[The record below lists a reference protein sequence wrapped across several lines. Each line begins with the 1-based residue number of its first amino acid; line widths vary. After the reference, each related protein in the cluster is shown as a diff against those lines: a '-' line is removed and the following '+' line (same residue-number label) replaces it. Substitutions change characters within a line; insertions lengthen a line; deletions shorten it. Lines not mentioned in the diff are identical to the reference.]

1 MSKRFHWLMLCTL
14 SVSVAF
20 AMQVTYADWPSFR
33 NGGDS
38 QVPSNLPTSWSVT
51 QGIAWQR
58 ELIGYGQSTPVVF
71 EDKVYLAAVEGT
83 MKDNCVIQCLD
94 LKSGNELWKY
104 SFESSNKA
112 PSNYAA
118 SRAAPTPI
126 VDADAIYSFF
136 ESGDVVAVDHAG
148 KKLWDRNLTADY
160 GKFENGHG
168 LGASPAQAKGHL
180 ILNIEHKGPSY
191 LLALDN
197 KTGKTIWKTDRPSSS
212 SWSSPIVVD
221 EQGGQTVIVSSAGT
235 VIAYDAVTGTQRWDV
250 GGLDGNSVP
259 SPTIH
264 GSKLLVGARLPEFAD
279 ENGGG
284 SQSNCCINL
293 AKMVEGKPE
302 FLWRA
307 EKVTSDYASP
317 VVCGDCA
324 YYISKAG
331 ILYCLDVNSGK
342 AHYSKRLGTQ
352 CWGTP
357 IVSQDRIYFFGKDG
371 KTLVLKSGT
380 EYEVLATNELWD
392 PANPP
397 KPETY
402 VEGTRSERRGTTEG
416 GAAVEGSSASSGRPS
431 GNRGGAGRPGGPGG
445 AGGLGGGMMAM
456 LAAADKNG
464 DGVLSAEEIPVDFKP
479 MLARIDKNGDGSVDK
494 DEMKATAESFAARRA
509 DSATEARDPIVYG
522 AVASEGKILVRT
534 GTRLYCIQ

>member
-1 MSKRFHWLMLCTL
+1 MSKYNSWHLTL
-14 SVSVAF
+14 AI
-20 AMQVTYADWPSFR
+20 AMGGFCCGTEATADWPSFR
-33 NGGDS
+33 NGGASQIDS
-38 QVPSNLPTSWSVT
+38 ILPTTWSAS

-58 ELIGYGQSTPVVF
+58 ELIGYGQSTPVVRGG
-71 EDKVYLAAVEGT
+71 KVYLSAVEGP
-83 MKDNCVIQCLD
+83 MKDNCVILCLD
-94 LKSGNELWKY
+94 LKNGEELWKF

-126 VDADAIYSFF
+126 VDNDAVYSFF
-136 ESGDVVAVDHAG
+136 ESGDVVAIDHSG
-148 KKLWDRNLTADY
+148 KKRWHRNLTADY

-168 LGASPAQAKGHL
+168 LGASPALAKDHL
-180 ILNIEHKGPSY
+180 ILNIEHKGSSY
-191 LLALDN
+191 LLAIDN
-197 KTGKTIWKTDRPSSS
+197 KTGATTWKTDRPSSS
-212 SWSSPIVVD
+212 SWSSPIVVNASD
-221 EQGGQTVIVSSAGT
+221 KQTVIVSSAGS
-235 VIAYDAVTGTQRWDV
+235 VMAYDATTGAQLWDV

-259 SPTIH
+259 SPTVH
-264 GSKLLVGARLPEFAD
+264 GSMLLVGARLPEFA
-279 ENGGG
+279 EEGSAG

-293 AKMVEGKPE
+293 SKMVEGKPE

-371 KTLVLKSGT
+371 KTLVLKSGSQ
-380 EYEVLATNELWD
+380 YELLATNELWH

-402 VEGTRSERRGTTEG
+402 TEATRAERS
-416 GAAVEGSSASSGRPS
+416 GSGESSDGRSADSGRPS
-431 GNRGGAGRPGGPGG
+431 NRRAGGPGESRGGAVGP
-445 AGGLGGGMMAM
+445 GGGMMGM
-456 LAAADKNG
+456 LTAADKNG
-464 DGVLSAEEIPVDFKP
+464 DGILGAEEIPVDFRP
-479 MLARIDKNGDGSVDK
+479 MLARIDKNGDGSLDK
-494 DEMKATAESFAARRA
+494 DEMKAMADSFAARRA

-522 AVASEGKILVRT
+522 AVASDGKILIRT

>member
-1 MSKRFHWLMLCTL
+1 MGTL
-14 SVSVAF
+14 AMAVAF
-20 AMQVTYADWPSFR
+20 SSHCVLADWPSFR
-33 NGGDS
+33 NGGS
-38 QVPSNLPTSWSVT
+38 SHVVSGLPLTWSAT
-51 QGIAWQR
+51 QGVSWER
-58 ELIGYGQSTPVVF
+58 ELIGYGQSTPVIY
-71 EDKVYLAAVEGT
+71 DGRVYLSAVEGK

-94 LKSGNELWKY
+94 LASGKELWQF
-104 SFESSNKA
+104 SFESANKA
-112 PSNYAA
+112 LSNYAA

-126 VDADAIYSFF
+126 VDGNAIYAFF

-148 KKLWDRNLTADY
+148 QKRWHRNLTADY

-168 LGASPAQAKGHL
+168 LGASPAQAGDCM

-197 KTGKTIWKTDRPSSS
+197 KTGATVWKTDRPSSS

-221 EQGGQTVIVSSAGT
+221 EQGAGTVIVSSAGS
-235 VIAYDAVTGTQRWDV
+235 VIAYDAATGAKRWDL

-259 SPTIH
+259 SPTLD

-284 SQSNCCINL
+284 TPSNCCINL
-293 AKMVEGKPE
+293 AKMVDGRPD

-324 YYISKAG
+324 YYVSKAG
-331 ILYCLDVNSGK
+331 VLHCLDLDSGK
-342 AHYSKRLGTQ
+342 VHYSKRLGTQ

-371 KTLVLKSGT
+371 RTVVLKSGT
-380 EYEVLATNELWD
+380 AYEVVATNELWD

-402 VEGTRSERRGTTEG
+402 VEGSRSERRAPTEG
-416 GAAVEGSSASSGRPS
+416 GTSVEGGSESVGPS
-431 GNRGGAGRPGGPGG
+431 GNRPSGRGGPSGAGGPGG
-445 AGGLGGGMMAM
+445 GMMSM

-464 DGVLSAEEIPVDFKP
+464 DGVLSTEEIPVDFKP
-479 MLARIDKNGDGSVDK
+479 MLARIDKNGDGSLDK
-494 DEMKATAESFAARRA
+494 DEMKAMAESFAARRA
-509 DSATEARDPIVYG
+509 DSASEARDPIVYG
-522 AVASEGKILVRT
+522 AVASGGKILIRT
-534 GTRLYCIQ
+534 GTRLYCIE

>member
-1 MSKRFHWLMLCTL
+1 MSKYNSWHLTL
-14 SVSVAF
+14 AI
-20 AMQVTYADWPSFR
+20 AMGGFCCGTEATADWPSFR
-33 NGGDS
+33 NGGASQIDS
-38 QVPSNLPTSWSVT
+38 ILPTTWSAS

-58 ELIGYGQSTPVVF
+58 ELIGYGQSTPVVRGG
-71 EDKVYLAAVEGT
+71 KVYLSAVEGP
-83 MKDNCVIQCLD
+83 MKDNCVILCLD
-94 LKSGNELWKY
+94 LKNGEELWKF

-126 VDADAIYSFF
+126 VDNDAVYSFF
-136 ESGDVVAVDHAG
+136 ESGDVVAIDHSG
-148 KKLWDRNLTADY
+148 KKRWHRNLTADY

-168 LGASPAQAKGHL
+168 LGASPALAKDHL
-180 ILNIEHKGPSY
+180 ILNIEHKGSSY
-191 LLALDN
+191 LLAIDN
-197 KTGKTIWKTDRPSSS
+197 KTGATTWKTDRPSSS
-212 SWSSPIVVD
+212 SWSSPIVVNASD
-221 EQGGQTVIVSSAGT
+221 KQTVIVSSAGS
-235 VIAYDAVTGTQRWDV
+235 VMAYDATTGARLWDV

-259 SPTIH
+259 SPTVH
-264 GSKLLVGARLPEFAD
+264 GSMLLVGARLPEFA
-279 ENGGG
+279 EEGSAG

-293 AKMVEGKPE
+293 SKMVEGKPE

-371 KTLVLKSGT
+371 KTLVLKSGSQ
-380 EYEVLATNELWD
+380 YELLATNELWH

-402 VEGTRSERRGTTEG
+402 TEATRAERS
-416 GAAVEGSSASSGRPS
+416 GSGESSDGRSADSGRPS
-431 GNRGGAGRPGGPGG
+431 NRRAGGPGESRGGAGGP
-445 AGGLGGGMMAM
+445 GGGMMGM
-456 LAAADKNG
+456 LTAADKNG
-464 DGVLSAEEIPVDFKP
+464 DGILSAEEIPVDFRP
-479 MLARIDKNGDGSVDK
+479 MLARIDKNGDGSLDK
-494 DEMKATAESFAARRA
+494 DEMKAMADSFAARRA

-522 AVASEGKILVRT
+522 AVASDSKILIRT

>member
-1 MSKRFHWLMLCTL
+1 MSKRFSRLLAYSLCVGL
-14 SVSVAF
+14 SVSAQFAF
-20 AMQVTYADWPSFR
+20 ADWPSFR
-33 NGGDS
+33 NGGAS
-38 QVPSNLPTSWSVT
+38 QVASNLPTSWSST

-58 ELIGYGQSTPVVF
+58 ELIGYGQSTPVVRGG
-71 EDKVYLAAVEGT
+71 KIYLAAVEGV

-94 LKSGNELWKY
+94 MKSGNELWKH
-104 SFESSNKA
+104 SFETSNKA

-126 VDADAIYSFF
+126 VDNDAFYAFF
-136 ESGDVVAVDHAG
+136 ESGDVVAVDHTG
-148 KKLWDRNLTADY
+148 KRLWHRNLTADY

-168 LGASPAQAKGHL
+168 LGASPVQAKGHL

-191 LLALDN
+191 LVALDN
-197 KTGKTIWKTDRPSSS
+197 KTGATVWKTDRPSSS

-221 EQGGQTVIVSSAGT
+221 EQGSETVIVSSAGT
-235 VIAYDAVTGTQRWDV
+235 VMAYNAASGTKLWEI

-284 SQSNCCINL
+284 GQSNCCINL
-293 AKMVEGKPE
+293 AKLTEGKPE

-331 ILYCLDVNSGK
+331 ILFCLDVNSGK
-342 AHYSKRLGTQ
+342 SHYSKRLGTQ

-371 KTLVLKSGT
+371 KTLVLKSGI
-380 EYEVLATNELWD
+380 EYEVLATNQLWD
-392 PANPP
+392 SANPP

-402 VEGTRSERRGTTEG
+402 VEGTRSERRGTTVEG
-416 GAAVEGSSASSGRPS
+416 QPAEGSSASLGSPS
-431 GNRGGAGRPGGPGG
+431 GNRGSGRGGPGG
-445 AGGLGGGMMAM
+445 AGGPGGGMMAM

-464 DGVLSAEEIPVDFKP
+464 DGALSAEEIPVDFKP
-479 MLARIDKNGDGSVDK
+479 MLARIDKNGDGSLDK
-494 DEMKATAESFAARRA
+494 DEMKAMAESFAARRA
-509 DSATEARDPIVYG
+509 DSASEARDPIVYG
-522 AVASEGKILVRT
+522 AVASEGKILIRT

>member
-1 MSKRFHWLMLCTL
+1 MSKRSSLQFACSLTVGL
-14 SVSVAF
+14 SISASYSF
-20 AMQVTYADWPSFR
+20 ADWPSFR
-33 NGGDS
+33 NGGAS
-38 QVPSNLPTSWSVT
+38 QVASSLPTTWSAT

-58 ELIGYGQSTPVVF
+58 ELIGYGQSTPVVRG
-71 EDKVYLAAVEGT
+71 DKIYLAAVEGA

-94 LKSGNELWKY
+94 IKSGNELWKH

-126 VDADAIYSFF
+126 VDNEAVYTFF
-136 ESGDVVAVDHAG
+136 ESGDVVAVDHSG
-148 KKLWDRNLTADY
+148 KRLWHRNLTADY

-168 LGASPAQAKGHL
+168 LGASPAQADGHL

-191 LLALDN
+191 LISLN
-197 KTGKTIWKTDRPSSS
+197 NRTGATAWKSDRPSSS
-212 SWSSPIVVD
+212 SWSSPIVVGD
-221 EQGGQTVIVSSAGT
+221 QGKQIVIVSSAGT
-235 VIAYDAVTGTQRWDV
+235 VNAYDANTGIQRWDV

-259 SPTIH
+259 SPTLD

-293 AKMVEGKPE
+293 DKIVDGRPE

-307 EKVTSDYASP
+307 ETVTSDYASP
-317 VVCGDCA
+317 VVCGGCA

-331 ILYCLDVNSGK
+331 ILVCLDVNSGK

-371 KTLVLKSGT
+371 KTLVVRSGK
-380 EYEVLATNELWD
+380 EFEVVATNELWD
-392 PANPP
+392 PASPP

-402 VEGTRSERRGTTEG
+402 VEGTRSERRGTTAG
-416 GAAVEGSSASSGRPS
+416 GAAAEGGSASTGSPSGYRGSGR
-431 GNRGGAGRPGGPGG
+431 GGPGG
-445 AGGLGGGMMAM
+445 AGGPGGGMMAM

-479 MLARIDKNGDGSVDK
+479 MLVRIDKNGDGSLDK
-494 DEMKATAESFAARRA
+494 DEMKAMAESFAARRT

-522 AVASEGKILVRT
+522 AIASNGKILIRT